1 MPGTWNGTSKA
12 RLRTQR
18 SPGSA
23 GLRAARSAAAAGG
36 DGHRAGRE
44 RPLLLLAAHRPRHAE
59 RRCYRQA
66 AKVCRVPRF
75 PVGLQEI
82 RLPCWWQLQHAW
94 DGRAALPLVLVEKCR
109 AYTEK
114 QFMGTQVSVVALQTE
129 FFGVKGVCCLIC
141 EGKAQLSS
149 LQQRAKPF
157 LNVKNSGLN
166 FSFLLHG

>member
-1 MPGTWNGTSKA
+1 MEWNEQSAAKNAAQPRLCGAPSSPLRSSGGRGRAQSGARAPPAVIRRPPPASRGAPVLHTGRQGVPRATLSSGAPGDPAS
-12 RLRTQR
+12 L
-18 SPGSA
+18 
-23 GLRAARSAAAAGG
+23 LVAAAA
-36 DGHRAGRE
+36 
-44 RPLLLLAAHRPRHAE
+44 
-59 RRCYRQA
+59 
-66 AKVCRVPRF
+66 RV
-75 PVGLQEI
+75 G
-82 RLPCWWQLQHAW
+82 W
-94 DGRAALPLVLVEKCR
+94 RAALPLVLVEKCR